1 MNRLLKHIILSI
13 MIILAFTQILCIN
26 NIKKA
31 NNIKVYNQQNK
42 FYDHK
47 TLKQINRELDCLN
60 EKNILSANEK
70 DGKWHVKIK
79 ISGSKDDL
87 LNELPKLKNYDV
99 NNYII
104 DKNKNE
110 TSIILDI
117 STKESV

>member
-1 MNRLLKHIILSI
+1 MNRLLKRIILSI

-31 NNIKVYNQQNK
+31 NNIKVYNYQNK
-42 FYDHK
+42 FCDHE
-47 TLKQINRELDCLN
+47 TLKQINRDLDCLN

>member
-31 NNIKVYNQQNK
+31 NNIKVHNYQNK

-47 TLKQINRELDCLN
+47 TLKQINRDLDCLN

-70 DGKWHVKIK
+70 DGKWYVKIK

-104 DKNKNE
+104 DKNKDE

>member
-31 NNIKVYNQQNK
+31 NNIKVYNYQNK
-42 FYDHK
+42 FYDHE

>member
-31 NNIKVYNQQNK
+31 NNIKVYNYQNK

>member
-13 MIILAFTQILCIN
+13 MITLVFVQILCIN

-31 NNIKVYNQQNK
+31 NNIKVYNYQSK

-47 TLKQINRELDCLN
+47 ALKQIDRELDCLTK
-60 EKNILSANEK
+60 KNILSANEK

-99 NNYII
+99 NNYSI

-110 TSIILDI
+110 ASIILDI
-117 STKESV
+117 STKESA

>member
-31 NNIKVYNQQNK
+31 NNIKVYNYQNK

-47 TLKQINRELDCLN
+47 TLKQINRDLDCLN

>member
-1 MNRLLKHIILSI
+1 MNKLLKHIILSI
-13 MIILAFTQILCIN
+13 MIILAFAQIICIN

-31 NNIKVYNQQNK
+31 NNIKVYNPQNK

-47 TLKQINRELDCLN
+47 TLKQIDRELDCLT
-60 EKNILSANEK
+60 EKNIISANEK

-79 ISGSKDDL
+79 ISGNKDDL
-87 LNELPKLKNYDV
+87 LNELLKLKNYNV

-110 TSIILDI
+110 ASIILDI
-117 STKESV
+117 STKESA

>member
-1 MNRLLKHIILSI
+1 MNRLLKRIILSI
-13 MIILAFTQILCIN
+13 MIILAFAQILCIN

-31 NNIKVYNQQNK
+31 NNIKVYNYQNK
-42 FYDHK
+42 FYDHE
-47 TLKQINRELDCLN
+47 TLKQINRDLDCLN